1 MCLACFV
8 PWKKVFPRNR
18 DQDEKWWAL
27 NAYLRYKDALTE
39 AWQKFEL
46 NFPTTT
52 SELVQQEIQAFSEFE
67 SVTENH
73 EEEIE
78 EEVVYEWEN
87 LDEFSVE

>member
-1 MCLACFV
+1 MRSAERLRA
-8 PWKKVFPRNR
+8 N
-18 DQDEKWWAL
+18 
-27 NAYLRYKDALTE
+27 LRYEEAFTE
-39 AWQKFEL
+39 ADEL
-46 NFPTTT
+46 RINLPTTT
-52 SELVQQEIQAFSEFE
+52 SELSRFRLSQHL